1 MFFVSSRHVHNSVP
15 ITWRN
20 EMYYCYFKE
29 NYLDAEMKK
38 IAYIDCA
45 MVEHAG

>member
-1 MFFVSSRHVHNSVP
+1 
-15 ITWRN
+15 
-20 EMYYCYFKE
+20 MYYCYFKE